1 MCGIVGYVGNPENEQ
16 LVNDALHVCLEGLR
30 RLEYRGY
37 DSAGVAEFLAPLL
50 DDAKEG

>member
-1 MCGIVGYVGNPENEQ
+1 MANASKA
-16 LVNDALHVCLEGLR
+16 ALEASSYTTGDH
-30 RLEYRGY
+30 